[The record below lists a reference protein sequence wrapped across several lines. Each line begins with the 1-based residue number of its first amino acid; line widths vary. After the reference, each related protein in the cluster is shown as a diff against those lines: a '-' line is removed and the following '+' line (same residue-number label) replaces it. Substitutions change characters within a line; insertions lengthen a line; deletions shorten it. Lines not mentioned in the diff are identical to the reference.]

1 MYPARVSN
9 PWQSVQNSRA
19 GPANLKGDERG
30 TLAFYGKNRLC
41 VAADAVKAERWAA
54 LASVRAVFFA
64 QKKAPDAK

>member
-30 TLAFYGKNRLC
+30 TLAFYGKNRLY
-41 VAADAVKAERWAA
+41 VAADGRYRAT
-54 LASVRAVFFA
+54 VRGKLPQSLMA
-64 QKKAPDAK
+64 